1 MSAGN
6 SASFTP
12 KNSREQSTKGIK
24 GGKQYKSNVHESKK
38 FPNRNK
44 THKAEEFY
52 RKVMHKL
59 LGKSF
64 RWVWR
69 GEDTEKSA
77 LVSGKGISGRS

>member
-24 GGKQYKSNVHESKK
+24 CDKQYKSNVHCSKK

-44 THKAEEFY
+44 THKAGEFY
-52 RKVMHKL
+52 RKVMPKL
-59 LGKSF
+59 LEKSF
-64 RWVWR
+64 KWVWR
-69 GEDTEKSA
+69 GEDREKSA
-77 LVSGKGISGRS
+77 LVSVNGISGMS